1 LLGPCAEACDGPPG
15 TPVTNVAKSFV
26 SREAKNRGT
35 VGAEIETLSKKN
47 SPERGLRSSPDLDPD
62 LG

>member
-1 LLGPCAEACDGPPG
+1 LGGRKVLG
-15 TPVTNVAKSFV
+15 GRKGIRPV
-26 SREAKNRGT
+26 
-35 VGAEIETLSKKN
+35 KN